1 MKKMWMGTMLL
12 CLLALLC
19 ACGIGE
25 REAADYAPVKP
36 VGDVPPEFAEIVAEN
51 RFGNARWV
59 GDKLVVVD
67 SHLKWLDM
75 AGNVAAAYEIPTGDY
90 RLKDEALLATSDG
103 GMLIALGFEDRY
115 VSEKDAWASE
125 GGFSSMVIKLDA
137 SANVQW
143 MTELDGVE
151 GMMLRNCFETED
163 GYCFLGEQQTPETK
177 RLGVHSRTDLSVLVL
192 DKQGQLTTVKTFGGS
207 DYDEFW
213 RAEQVG
219 DGFAIYALSQSN
231 DGLFEKGLPEGGH
244 SECWKITLDGAFNVT
259 GMERIEFEL
268 VSQKR
273 FPKGGDQLTLDYG
286 DFTLTVSENITGVYE
301 NQPAWVNALWHTY
314 ETVYSAYQD
323 GKLLWRAAVDS
334 SPDYDAMVEGFRTMA
349 E

>member
-1 MKKMWMGTMLL
+1 MKKMWMGTILL

-36 VGDVPPEFAEIVAEN
+36 VGEVPPEFAEIVAEN

-75 AGNVAAAYEIPTGDY
+75 AGNVVAAYEIPTGNY

-115 VSEKDAWASE
+115 VSEKEAWASE
-125 GGFSSMVIKLDA
+125 GGFASRVIKLDA
-137 SANVQW
+137 TANVEW
-143 MTELDGVE
+143 TTGLEGVE
-151 GMMLRNCFETED
+151 GMMLRNCFETAD
-163 GYCFLGEQQTPETK
+163 GYCFLGEQQTPEPK
-177 RLGVHSRTDLSVLVL
+177 RLGVHSRTDLSVLSL
-192 DKQGQLTTVKTFGGS
+192 DKQGQLTAVKTFGGS

-213 RAEQVG
+213 RAEQIG

-231 DGLFEKGLPEGGH
+231 DGLFENSLPEGEH
-244 SECWKITLDGAFNVT
+244 SECWKITLDGQFNVVN
-259 GMERIEFEL
+259 MERVEFDLLKQNLYSAGE
-268 VSQKR
+268 
-273 FPKGGDQLTLDYG
+273 PLTLDYG
-286 DFTLTVSENITGVYE
+286 DFTLVVAVNITGVYE
-301 NQPAWVNALWHTY
+301 DQPLALSMIWHTY

-334 SPDYDAMVEGFRTMA
+334 SPNYDAMVEGLRTMA

>member
-1 MKKMWMGTMLL
+1 MRKLWMGTMLL

-19 ACGIGE
+19 ACGM
-25 REAADYAPVKP
+25 RAQDAAANYAPVKP
-36 VGDVPPEFAEIVAEN
+36 VGEVPPEFAEIVAEN
-51 RFGNARWV
+51 RFGNARRV
-59 GDKLVVVD
+59 GDKIVVVD

-75 AGNVAAAYEIPTGDY
+75 AGNVVAAYEIPTGDY

-125 GGFSSMVIKLDA
+125 GGFASMVIKLDA
-137 SANVQW
+137 SASVQW

-151 GMMLRNCFETED
+151 GMMLRNCFETAD

-177 RLGVHSRTDLSVLVL
+177 RPGVHSRTDLSVLAL
-192 DKQGQLTTVKTFGGS
+192 DKQGQLTAVKTFGGS

-219 DGFAIYALSQSN
+219 GGFAIYALSQSN
-231 DGLFEKGLPEGGH
+231 DGLFENSLPEGAH
-244 SECWKITLDGAFNVT
+244 SECWKITLDAQFNVVK
-259 GMERIEFEL
+259 MERVEFDL
-268 VSQKR
+268 LAQKLHSTGE
-273 FPKGGDQLTLDYG
+273 PLTLDYG
-286 DFTLTVSENITGVYE
+286 DFTLVVAVNITGVYE
-301 NQPAWVNALWHTY
+301 DQPAYISMLWHTY

-334 SPDYDAMVEGFRTMA
+334 SPDYDAMVEGLRTMA

>member
-1 MKKMWMGTMLL
+1 MKRLMMWMMLA
-12 CLLALLC
+12 CLVLTAC
-19 ACGIGE
+19 ACDRQYDPRSYGF
-25 REAADYAPVKP
+25 PVKP
-36 VGDVPPEFAEIVAEN
+36 VGEVPPEFEEIVAEN

-59 GDKLVVVD
+59 GDKLVEVD

-75 AGNVAAAYEIPTGDY
+75 YGNVIAAYEIPTGGY
-90 RLKDEALLATSDG
+90 RSVKNDALLSTSDG
-103 GMLIALGFEDRY
+103 GMLIALGFEERY
-115 VSEKDAWASE
+115 VSENKAWASE

-177 RLGVHSRTDLSVLVL
+177 RLGVYSRTDLSVLVL

-213 RAEQVG
+213 RAEKVA

-231 DGLFEKGLPEGGH
+231 DGLFENSLPEDDH
-244 SECWKITLDGAFNVT
+244 SECWRITLDEQLNVSR
-259 GMERIEFEL
+259 MERVDFDLLSQALYSAGEL
-268 VSQKR
+268 
-273 FPKGGDQLTLDYG
+273 LTLDYG
-286 DFTLTVSENITGVYE
+286 DFTLVVAENITGVYE
-301 NQPAWVNALWHTY
+301 DQPLALSMIWYTY
-314 ETVYSAYQD
+314 ETVYSAWRD
-323 GKLLWRAAVDS
+323 GRLLWRTAVDS
-334 SPDYDAMVEGFRTMA
+334 SPDYDAMAEAYRQMA